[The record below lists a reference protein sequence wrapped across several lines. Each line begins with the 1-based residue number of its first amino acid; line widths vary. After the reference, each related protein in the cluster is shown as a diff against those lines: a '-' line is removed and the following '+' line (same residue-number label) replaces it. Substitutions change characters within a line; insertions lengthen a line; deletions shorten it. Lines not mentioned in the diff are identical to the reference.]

1 MSPVKWGDVIAVFGG
16 AFDPP
21 HLGHLEAL
29 HGLLRNPGVRE
40 IRILPTGNPAL
51 KTAQTEA
58 KHRLA
63 MTRLNFKNARNPSG
77 KSIEVDDREVLRQNE
92 RPSYTFDTLLEFR
105 REMGIG
111 AGEVAPLAFIIGADQ
126 VAKLD
131 QWYRFPEILGLCH
144 WIGLERAPEGAD
156 EMHAATD
163 RLKTLGALES
173 YGSDRLFRTRPGS
186 GPATTFQCVQTPARA
201 VSSTEIRRQFALGVT
216 EKEAEKTLN
225 LAPDVESYLKAN
237 RLYGT

>member
-1 MSPVKWGDVIAVFGG
+1 MSSARWGDVIAVFGG

-21 HLGHLEAL
+21 HLGHLDAL
-29 HGLLRNPGVRE
+29 NGLFRNPGVRE

-58 KHRLA
+58 HHRLA

-77 KSIEVDDREVLRQNE
+77 KAIEVDDREVLRQGA
-92 RPSYTFDTLLEFR
+92 RPSYTFDTLLELR
-105 REMGIG
+105 REMGV
-111 AGEVAPLAFIIGADQ
+111 GENQIAPLAFIIGVDQ
-126 VAKLD
+126 VAKLE

-144 WIGLERAPEGAD
+144 WIALERAPHGAG
-156 EMHAATD
+156 EMHTATA

-173 YGSDRLFRTRPGS
+173 EGSDRVFRTRPGK

-201 VSSTEIRRQFALGVT
+201 VSSTEIRRQFALGAIK
-216 EKEAEKTLN
+216 KEAEKALN
-225 LAPDVESYLKAN
+225 LAPDVESYLKVN